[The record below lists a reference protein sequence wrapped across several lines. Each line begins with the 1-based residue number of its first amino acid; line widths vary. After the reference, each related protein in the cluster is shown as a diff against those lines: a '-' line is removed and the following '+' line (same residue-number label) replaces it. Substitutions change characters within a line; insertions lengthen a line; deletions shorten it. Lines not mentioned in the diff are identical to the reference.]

1 MGGGAAGVSAGESYQ
16 IVDCHNFIPKTTDVI
31 NWWTIL
37 ISHLQQGEKNI
48 SWEDI
53 TESRN
58 HTWMIIATVIYWQ
71 LASSYLN
78 NYIYIF

>member
-1 MGGGAAGVSAGESYQ
+1 MGGGAAGGSAGEPYQ
-16 IVDCHNFIPKTTDVI
+16 VVDCHDFILKTTDVI

-53 TESRN
+53 T
-58 HTWMIIATVIYWQ
+58 
-71 LASSYLN
+71 
-78 NYIYIF
+78 